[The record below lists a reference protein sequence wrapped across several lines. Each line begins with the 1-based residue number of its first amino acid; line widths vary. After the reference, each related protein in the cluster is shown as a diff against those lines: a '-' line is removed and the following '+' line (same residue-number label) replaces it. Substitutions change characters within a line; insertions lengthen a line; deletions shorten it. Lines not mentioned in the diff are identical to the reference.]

1 MLLLLSYY
9 ELLYK
14 YVLLNVIDSY
24 FYNVE
29 AQKVK
34 SIFQIRKGFLR
45 SYKLNELLHY
55 STYQNTNI
63 NVNENIIKLYKIT

>member
-1 MLLLLSYY
+1 MNL
-9 ELLYK
+9 K
-14 YVLLNVIDSY
+14 NRN
-24 FYNVE
+24 F
-29 AQKVK
+29 KRVK
-34 SIFQIRKGFLR
+34 GIFQIRNGFLR